1 MHKKIVYRRELVN
14 LRMRNDRN
22 LESNF
27 AKNKI
32 EETFSFKLNIGSKG
46 KIGRIKIQPKKY
58 RIF

>member
-1 MHKKIVYRRELVN
+1 MIE
-14 LRMRNDRN
+14 RN

-32 EETFSFKLNIGSKG
+32 EETLSFKLNIGSKG
-46 KIGRIKIQPKKY
+46 KIRRIKIQSKKY